1 MANHSSSFSKVTGRK
16 LTDEIIEQLKN
27 KIFSGAF
34 KVGDRLPPE
43 PQLMEE
49 FSVGRSTLR
58 EAIKVLVHAGILE
71 VKQGRGTRI
80 VSLDWASEASFDQ
93 QLKQADT
100 KDIYEARAMLDQE
113 VVKLAIRR
121 RTQEDLLHI
130 KSWLDKRY
138 QALQN
143 GNYATYVEADIE
155 FHLAIAKASH
165 NKVLLDLYQSFSPV
179 LTKILSNFL
188 LHQSN
193 YKDNSDIHQQLFEA
207 ILNQNEKK
215 AIQCVLDNLEL

>member
-1 MANHSSSFSKVTGRK
+1 MTNHSSSFSKVTGRK

-27 KIFSGAF
+27 KIFSGVF

-80 VSLDWASEASFDQ
+80 ISLDWANETSFDQ

-100 KDIYEARAMLDQE
+100 NDIYEARAMLDQE
-113 VVKLAIRR
+113 IVKLAVKR

-138 QALQN
+138 HALQN

-165 NKVLLDLYQSFSPV
+165 NKVLLDLYQSFTPV

-188 LHQSN
+188 LHQKN
-193 YKDNSDIHQQLFEA
+193 YRDNSVIHQQLFDA
-207 ILNQNEKK
+207 ILNQEEEK
-215 AIQCVLDNLEL
+215 ALQCVQKNLEL

>member
-207 ILNQNEKK
+207 ILNQDEKK
-215 AIQCVLDNLEL
+215 AIQCVLNNLEL

>member
-1 MANHSSSFSKVTGRK
+1 MTNHSSTFSKVTGRK

-80 VSLDWASEASFDQ
+80 VSLEWASEASFDQ

-100 KDIYEARAMLDQE
+100 KDIYEARAMLDHE

-143 GNYATYVEADIE
+143 GNYATYIEADIE
-155 FHLAIAKASH
+155 FHLAIANASH
-165 NKVLLDLYQSFSPV
+165 NKVLFDLYQSFSPV

-207 ILNQNEKK
+207 ILNQDEKK
-215 AIQCVLDNLEL
+215 AIQCVLNNLEL